1 MSLEI
6 NNFKFQDPNSKK
18 ARDGNEI

>member
-6 NNFKFQDPNSKK
+6 NNFLIYLVVWTYF
-18 ARDGNEI
+18 